1 MAATFSH
8 SLRSLNADGFRR
20 STIGLFLAVTLLACW
35 VGWSLFTQVTLYEV
49 TDAARLE
56 VGQEVHALQAAVA
69 GRVAVTHLVL
79 DAEVQA
85 GDVLVELDAEE
96 EGRRLAEEQA
106 NLAMLSSQLAA
117 LRKEVRA
124 EEQAGQEGQRA
135 DQAALAGAREEWQ
148 GAGADL
154 SFAEEE
160 VKHWTRLL
168 EKQYVAELDL
178 LHAKER
184 EQQRR
189 TKAEALRLEVSRREK
204 DMRTK
209 EKDRAVRLEH
219 LHSEVS
225 RVEGQR
231 LSTTQ
236 AIERLAY
243 EVEKRHIR
251 APVAG
256 KIGEI
261 GNVRMG
267 AFVFAGDRLGAII
280 PPGELRVIAYFLPS
294 PALGRIRTGQPAR
307 MRLTGFPWT
316 QYGTITAT
324 VVHVANEIRD
334 GRVRVEL
341 TAHPDPGSRI
351 PFQHGLPGA
360 VEVQV
365 DQVSPAA
372 LLFRVV
378 GNLLVKPTPWA
389 EARPVQKETQ

>member
-1 MAATFSH
+1 
-8 SLRSLNADGFRR
+8 
-20 STIGLFLAVTLLACW
+20 
-35 VGWSLFTQVTLYEV
+35 V
-49 TDAARLE
+49 TDTARLE
-56 VGQEVHALQAAVA
+56 VGQAAHALQASVA
-69 GRVAVTHLVL
+69 GRVVATRLVL
-79 DAEVQA
+79 NTEVQA

-96 EGRRLAEEQA
+96 ERHRLAEEQA
-106 NLAMLSSQLAA
+106 SLAMLSSQLGA
-117 LRKEVRA
+117 LRKEVMA

-135 DQAALAGAREEWQ
+135 DQAALAEAQEEWQ

-189 TKAEALRLEVSRREK
+189 TRAAALRLEVSRREK

-225 RVEGQR
+225 RLEGQR

-236 AIERLAY
+236 TIERLAY
-243 EVEKRHIR
+243 EVDKRHIR

-267 AFVFAGDRLGAII
+267 AFVFAGDRLGAIV

-294 PALGRIRTGQPAR
+294 LSLGRIRPGQPAR

-324 VVHVANEIRD
+324 VVHIANEVRD

-341 TAHPDPGSRI
+341 TVHPILVLSFLFSTACQEQSKSRSITSHRNASVPRRRESSCQADPMG
-351 PFQHGLPGA
+351 
-360 VEVQV
+360 
-365 DQVSPAA
+365 
-372 LLFRVV
+372 
-378 GNLLVKPTPWA
+378 
-389 EARPVQKETQ
+389 